1 MEQPTKTSTPVSH
14 RVISR
19 FESMR
24 LAETLTRNDL
34 IDASTAELYAAVME
48 HWRKCTP
55 CAKRELLESS
65 SSPIRDNAK
74 LMQKIFDITQSDMIR
89 LV

>member
-14 RVISR
+14 RAISR
-19 FESMR
+19 FDSMR

-48 HWRKCTP
+48 P
-55 CAKRELLESS
+55 
-65 SSPIRDNAK
+65 PGV
-74 LMQKIFDITQSDMIR
+74 R
-89 LV
+89 LVVASPDSPNLNRERKELCNVALFC